1 LKFSVLTSCDE
12 NFSELQDITSPNVR
26 SYCEKHG
33 YDCKISRII
42 EKERPASW
50 YKIKKILNAFDDD
63 YDYVFWIDA
72 DAIFVN
78 KNIKLEDFI
87 EENKLFYFSCNW
99 AALNAGVFM
108 MKNTEFNKEFLNK
121 VWNYN
126 CDVFN
131 KWWEQLAIISL
142 LESGHYPENLIK
154 ELPASVF
161 NSEEYWSGCFVYHM
175 IGEAYSD
182 RLKKFRKILSK
193 NLLCK

>member
-1 LKFSVLTSCDE
+1 MKFAVLTSCDK
-12 NFSELQDITSPNVR
+12 NFSELQEITSPNVR

-33 YDCKISRII
+33 YDCKI
-42 EKERPASW
+42 
-50 YKIKKILNAFDDD
+50 KKVLSAFDDG

-99 AALNAGVFM
+99 SALNAGVFM
-108 MKNTEFNKEFLNK
+108 MKNTEFNKDFLNK

-131 KWWEQLAIISL
+131 KWWEQLAIIDL
-142 LESGHYPENLIK
+142 LESDHYPENLIK
-154 ELPASVF
+154 ELPSNIF

-182 RLKKFRKILSK
+182 RLKKFRNILSK
-193 NLLCK
+193 N